1 LSREKLREDTFYR
14 QPTNPSNRNLKTRVL
29 AFSSCSYQSS
39 HLHNDETT
47 PDPAEINFVSFQ
59 YHNLVLLKMAGGEG
73 AKERRRLKRLAETGG
88 ASAATEKKTPDAK
101 ASGPPPKRDDRGP
114 PKRDNKGP
122 PARDSRGP
130 PNRENKGFSK
140 DGWKDKK
147 LDDKPK
153 RFSGSPKDNWK
164 DKKFEKKP
172 FNKKGGT
179 PTRKASTKSKKPKHL
194 KRKLDQVAEDEE
206 AKQKV
211 LRDLKEFET
220 KKEELSQ
227 RSKRPKN
234 NSYEKKTEDV
244 SMSGATEG
252 QNEPTL
258 VAETEVHPVEE
269 DFVRSTR
276 TTKAGEESVSEKD
289 SAIPAAM
296 DESDD
301 ESKDEEGVEEK
312 DSDDNEA
319 ESVSEKDSATPAAID
334 KSDDESKDEE
344 AVEEKDSDND
354 EAEDESVAKV
364 KDDDKNDA
372 KEDSSNDNDSSDSD
386 DSDSEDEGEEG
397 RRQRGKRR
405 KGRKD
410 TAALIQ
416 ETEKEVEAKKKAAAK
431 SAEKEDGEKKG
442 DPNKKTLRKDDKRRC
457 IGRNPVTSFNLG
469 EKYTAKVVYIKPF
482 GVFFDIGCHSDAF
495 CHVSRLQDD
504 YIKNPTDM
512 FKEGDEVSARV
523 VEIDR
528 RAKRIT
534 VSLQSDA
541 RAEDERASIE
551 ARQKRKEIIKN
562 KMKKR
567 EEEAGDSKEA
577 PAAAK
582 IVIKAPPSNTKA
594 PRPRAPTNFTHAPR
608 PKAPTSTMPPQ
619 QKDESQ
625 MTHAE
630 LKRARKLARRASRRD
645 EQGEEA
651 PQ

>member
-1 LSREKLREDTFYR
+1 
-14 QPTNPSNRNLKTRVL
+14 
-29 AFSSCSYQSS
+29 
-39 HLHNDETT
+39 
-47 PDPAEINFVSFQ
+47 
-59 YHNLVLLKMAGGEG
+59 MAGGEG
-73 AKERRRLKRLAETGG
+73 AKERRRLKRLAETGS
-88 ASAATEKKTPDAK
+88 ASAATENKTPDAK
-101 ASGPPPKRDDRGP
+101 ASAPPAKRDNTGP
-114 PKRDNKGP
+114 PKRDNNGP
-122 PARDSRGP
+122 PARDNRGP
-130 PNRENKGFSK
+130 PNRANTGFSK

-147 LDDKPK
+147 FDNKPK
-153 RFSGSPKDNWK
+153 RFSDSPKGNWK

-172 FNKKGGT
+172 FIKKGGT
-179 PTRKASTKSKKPKHL
+179 PTRKASSKSKKPKHL
-194 KRKLDQVAEDEE
+194 KRKLEQVSEDEE

-211 LRDLKEFET
+211 LKDLEEFET

-227 RSKRPKN
+227 QNKRPKN

-244 SMSGATEG
+244 SMSKATTR
-252 QNEPTL
+252 QKEPTL
-258 VAETEVHPVEE
+258 VEEETGALPVEE
-269 DFVRSTR
+269 ESFVRSTR
-276 TTKAGEESVSEKD
+276 ATKTEEAEEESASEED
-289 SAIPAAM
+289 SATPAAM

-301 ESKDEEGVEEK
+301 ESKDEEAEE
-312 DSDDNEA
+312 
-319 ESVSEKDSATPAAID
+319 ESVSEEDPEIPAAM
-334 KSDDESKDEE
+334 DESKDEE
-344 AVEEKDSDND
+344 AVEEKDSDD
-354 EAEDESVAKV
+354 GEAEGESAAEIQA
-364 KDDDKNDA
+364 DDKNDA
-372 KEDSSNDNDSSDSD
+372 KGDSRSDGDSSDSD

-416 ETEKEVEAKKKAAAK
+416 ETEKEVEAKKAAKK

-442 DPNKKTLRKDDKRRC
+442 DPNKKTLRRDDKRKC
-457 IGRNPVTSFNLG
+457 IGRNPVTSFKLG
-469 EKYTAKVVYIKPF
+469 EKYPAKVVYIKPF

-523 VEIDR
+523 VEVDR

-562 KMKKR
+562 KETKKKR
-567 EEEAGDSKEA
+567 DEEPP

-582 IVIKAPPSNTKA
+582 IVIKAPPRITQA
-594 PRPRAPTNFTHAPR
+594 PASRPRAPTNTPR
-608 PKAPTSTMPPQ
+608 PRAPTSTMPPQ

-625 MTHAE
+625 MTPAE

>member
-1 LSREKLREDTFYR
+1 
-14 QPTNPSNRNLKTRVL
+14 
-29 AFSSCSYQSS
+29 
-39 HLHNDETT
+39 
-47 PDPAEINFVSFQ
+47 
-59 YHNLVLLKMAGGEG
+59 MAGGEG

-88 ASAATEKKTPDAK
+88 ASAATEKKTPDAE
-101 ASGPPPKRDDRGP
+101 ASGPPA
-114 PKRDNKGP
+114 KRDNKGPPNRDSNGP

-130 PNRENKGFSK
+130 PNRYNTGYSK

-147 LDDKPK
+147 LDNKPK
-153 RFSGSPKDNWK
+153 RYSDSPKGNWK

-179 PTRKASTKSKKPKHL
+179 PTRKASNKSKKPKHL
-194 KRKLDQVAEDEE
+194 KRKLEQVADDEE
-206 AKQKV
+206 AEQKV

-227 RSKRPKN
+227 RNKRPKD
-234 NSYEKKTEDV
+234 NSYEKKTQDV
-244 SMSGATEG
+244 SMSQALTG
-252 QNEPTL
+252 QKKPTL
-258 VAETEVHPVEE
+258 VAEETYARPVEE
-269 DFVRSTR
+269 EPFVRST
-276 TTKAGEESVSEKD
+276 TATKTEEAEEESVSEEGSATPVAVENSDDEAKDEGAEEED
-289 SAIPAAM
+289 SATPAAM

-301 ESKDEEGVEEK
+301 EFR
-312 DSDDNEA
+312 
-319 ESVSEKDSATPAAID
+319 
-334 KSDDESKDEE
+334 DEE
-344 AVEEKDSDND
+344 AVEEKDSDDD
-354 EAEDESVAKV
+354 EAEGESAAEIKEEDKNGA
-364 KDDDKNDA
+364 KDD
-372 KEDSSNDNDSSDSD
+372 SSSDDDSSDSN

-416 ETEKEVEAKKKAAAK
+416 ETEKEVEAKKAAKK

-442 DPNKKTLRKDDKRRC
+442 DPNKKTLRRDDKRRC
-457 IGRNPVTSFNLG
+457 IGRNPVTSFKLG
-469 EKYTAKVVYIKPF
+469 EKYPAKVVYIKPF

-523 VEIDR
+523 VEVDR

-551 ARQKRKEIIKN
+551 ARQKRKDIIKN
-562 KMKKR
+562 KDGKKNR
-567 EEEAGDSKEA
+567 VSPGEELAGDSREA
-577 PAAAK
+577 ARASPAAVK
-582 IVIKAPPSNTKA
+582 IVIKAPPSINKA
-594 PRPRAPTNFTHAPR
+594 PASR
-608 PKAPTSTMPPQ
+608 PKAPSRTRPPQ

-625 MTHAE
+625 MNPAE
-630 LKRARKLARRASRRD
+630 LKRARKLARRASRRE
-645 EQGEEA
+645 EQGQEA